1 MKKLKYIL
9 SLVLF
14 VTMTFT
20 LVGCTKPQPT
30 EDSHPLSKTE
40 VIIGTVC
47 TISLYDNKDS
57 AIIDKCFN
65 RLRELEDILSI
76 NKLNTELDKV
86 NEMAGKEPV
95 KVGDD
100 TFTVVAEGLKYSKLS
115 QGALDITIGPLVK
128 LWGIG
133 TENAKV
139 PTENEINEKK
149 SLINYNDLVLDEQNK
164 TIFLKRQNMIIDLG
178 AIAKGYAAD
187 ELAKLLKA
195 NNANSA
201 IIDLGGNIFALGN
214 KPDGSKWKIGVQDP
228 ENARGDSI
236 GFIEVINKSIVTS
249 GIYERYFEANGKK
262 YHHIL
267 NPTTGYPYE
276 NEILGVSI
284 ISDKSIDGDALS
296 TTLFA
301 LGIEKGLEFIDSQ
314 EGVEALFISKDHE
327 VYLTK
332 GLKDNFNLTS
342 GKYKIKN

>member
-20 LVGCTKPQPT
+20 LVGCTKSQST
-30 EDSHPLSKTE
+30 GDGHPLSKTE

-47 TISLYDNKDS
+47 TVSLYDNKDP

-115 QGALDITIGPLVK
+115 QGALDITVGPLVK

-139 PTENEINEKK
+139 PTESEINEKK

-164 TIFLKRQNMIIDLG
+164 TIFLKKPNMIIDLG

-195 NNANSA
+195 NSA

-214 KPDGSKWKIGVQDP
+214 KPDGAKWKIGVQDP

-236 GFIEVINKSIVTS
+236 GFIEVINKSVVTS

-332 GLKDNFNLTS
+332 GLKDNCNLTS
-342 GKYKIKN
+342 SKYKVKN